1 MNVQAFENLELIP
14 KLLKQIELI
23 STRMA
28 KYAPPITS
36 KKEVAKLLNKTE
48 RTINN
53 YMSEGLLKEG
63 YHYHKKNAKMVVFI
77 EDAIFEFRESLN
89 RGIANEK
96 VTV

>member
-1 MNVQAFENLELIP
+1 MNVEAFENLELIP
-14 KLLKQIELI
+14 KLLKQVELM
-23 STRMA
+23 SKRMA
-28 KYAPPITS
+28 RYAPPVTT

-63 YHYHKKNAKMVVFI
+63 YHYHKKNGKMVVFI

-89 RGIANEK
+89 KGIANEK
-96 VTV
+96 VTI